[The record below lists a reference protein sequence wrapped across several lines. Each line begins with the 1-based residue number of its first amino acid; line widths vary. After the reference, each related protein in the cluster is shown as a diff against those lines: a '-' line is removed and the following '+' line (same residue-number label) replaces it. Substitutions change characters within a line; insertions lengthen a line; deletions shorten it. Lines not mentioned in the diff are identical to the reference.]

1 MVWSGLRTME
11 KRREVKEREGERK
24 RKRYNVVIVIFL
36 LGAALNFVGNILNG
50 RKSPSLSLSNIRN
63 RKNPKNVDVHS
74 RTRKEVRHYCMGTY
88 PGSQALVAFDSL

>member
-1 MVWSGLRTME
+1 MVWSGLRTVE

-50 RKSPSLSLSNIRN
+50 RKSPSLSLKYKKQKKS
-63 RKNPKNVDVHS
+63 
-74 RTRKEVRHYCMGTY
+74 
-88 PGSQALVAFDSL
+88 